1 MSINLSYIKPK
12 NTLHAACQKS
22 DLCDAIITKVQSI
35 ANYEVHKNN
44 NELLIFI
51 MNCVENTINSKKIDK
66 KVLVI
71 EIFSKLFPNVTS
83 EELIIIG
90 ESIDFIC
97 NNGLI
102 QAIPF
107 IKKYTGI
114 FSNYIKTKL

>member
-12 NTLHAACQKS
+12 NTLQSACQKS

-35 ANYEVHKNN
+35 SNYEAHKSN

-66 KVLVI
+66 KTIVI
-71 EIFSKLFPNVTS
+71 EIFTKLFPS
-83 EELIIIG
+83 ASAEELVILG
-90 ESIDFIC
+90 ETIDFIC

-102 QAIPF
+102 QATPF
-107 IKKYTGI
+107 IKKYSGI
-114 FSNYIKTKL
+114 FSNYIKTKF